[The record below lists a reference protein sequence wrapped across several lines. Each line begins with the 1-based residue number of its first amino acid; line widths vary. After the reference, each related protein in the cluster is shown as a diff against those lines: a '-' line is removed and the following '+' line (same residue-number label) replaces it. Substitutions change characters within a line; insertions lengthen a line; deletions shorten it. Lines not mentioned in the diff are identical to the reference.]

1 MNNIKRLSLILVV
14 LFGVTAF
21 VSAQTLESV
30 LAKNYEA
37 QGGLDKLKAVQST
50 FVKGK
55 MIMQGMELPISIY
68 QKRPNFMRSE
78 IMVQGQKII
87 QVYDGTQGWMIN
99 PMTGSTDPIDMPAEE
114 LKSVKEQADMDGFL
128 INWKEKGYSL
138 ELVGK
143 EEIEG
148 ADAYHI
154 KVTTKDTT
162 IRHIYIDADS
172 YLQIQQ
178 KGKYPSQGKEIEITN
193 SMGSYKKVGD
203 LVLPFSSEGKIEGKS
218 FQQVLMD
225 TMMVNAPVPDSL
237 FVRPK
242 VEKKEKPK
250 E

>member
-1 MNNIKRLSLILVV
+1 
-14 LFGVTAF
+14 
-21 VSAQTLESV
+21 
-30 LAKNYEA
+30 
-37 QGGLDKLKAVQST
+37 
-50 FVKGK
+50 
-55 MIMQGMELPISIY
+55 
-68 QKRPNFMRSE
+68 
-78 IMVQGQKII
+78 MVQGQKII

-99 PMTGSTDPIDMPAEE
+99 PMTGSTDPIDIPAEE
-114 LKSVKEQADMDGFL
+114 LKSVKEQADVDGFL
-128 INWKEKGYSL
+128 IDWKAKGHNL

-143 EEIEG
+143 EEVEG
-148 ADAYHI
+148 ADTYHI
-154 KVTTKDTT
+154 KVTTKDST

-178 KGKYPSQGKEIEITN
+178 KGKYPAQGKEVEITN

-203 LVLPFSSEGKIEGKS
+203 LVFPFSSEGKVDGKS

-225 TMMVNAPVPDSL
+225 TIMVNVPVPDSL